1 MLVSGQD
8 VTFNGGGHKLD
19 GQGAK
24 LWDSKGSNGGVT
36 KPKFFKVK
44 MSGVMDNFTLLVRR
58 SFPLPLA
65 RQGRPDPLSSRT
77 QNQPVQGFSV
87 SNPAKLVMSK

>member
-19 GQGAK
+19 GQGAL
-24 LWDSKGSNGGVT
+24 LWDGKGSNDGVT

-44 MSGVMDNFTLLVRR
+44 MSGVMDNFTLLVRPL
-58 SFPLPLA
+58 FPLHLA
-65 RQGRPDPLSSRT
+65 RQGRPDPLSPRT